1 MDTKVTLKNL
11 SSSTAQEVFDTVSQH
26 LLTQNA
32 ESLSDSGM
40 CVYRS
45 PKGFSCAAG
54 CLMTDQEYKPEWEG
68 LTWVELVEE
77 GQIPDVHQIL
87 ITELQGI
94 HDFLSPLEW
103 KEGLTYTADR
113 YHLTFTPTEK

>member
-1 MDTKVTLKNL
+1 MKVTIHNL

-45 PKGFSCAAG
+45 PEGFSCAAG
-54 CLMTDQEYKPEWEG
+54 CLIPPEDYRVEFEG
-68 LTWVELVEE
+68 FTWIDLVEKYDS
-77 GQIPDVHQIL
+77 IPEKH
-87 ITELQGI
+87 ELFI
-94 HDFLSPLEW
+94 RDI
-103 KEGLTYTADR
+103 TADS
-113 YHLTFTPTEK
+113 